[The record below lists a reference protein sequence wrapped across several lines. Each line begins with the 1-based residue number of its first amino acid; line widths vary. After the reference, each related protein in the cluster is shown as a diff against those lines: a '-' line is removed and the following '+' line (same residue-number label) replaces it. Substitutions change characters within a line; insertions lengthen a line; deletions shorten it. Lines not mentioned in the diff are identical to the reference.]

1 MSAIIKRVFVLKH
14 SAKGNDSG
22 TVTPVAYED
31 SNGNITAVD
40 AEKDYPSNGRIYI
53 SNNYEE
59 SIEKNM
65 VIRNYFICIT
75 TQLTRQLIMM
85 KS

>member
-22 TVTPVAYED
+22 AVTPVAYED

-40 AEKDYPSNGRIYI
+40 AEKGLP
-53 SNNYEE
+53 
-59 SIEKNM
+59 
-65 VIRNYFICIT
+65 
-75 TQLTRQLIMM
+75 L
-85 KS
+85 